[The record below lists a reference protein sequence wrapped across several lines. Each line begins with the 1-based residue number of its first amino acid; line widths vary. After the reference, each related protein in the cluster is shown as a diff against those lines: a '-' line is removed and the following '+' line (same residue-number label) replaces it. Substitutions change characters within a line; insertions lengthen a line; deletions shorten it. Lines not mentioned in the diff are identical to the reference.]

1 MTEGVRVYMVSYNH
15 SRQLKN
21 LRAEEKDMQE
31 INQKFCQCCGMPLG
45 EGTDMQGT
53 NADGSKNGD
62 YCKYCLDKGAFTF
75 NGTMEE
81 MAAFCAPKMAAA
93 NPGMTEEQAEKAM
106 LEWFPTLK
114 RWKK

>member
-1 MTEGVRVYMVSYNH
+1 MVSYSH

-21 LRAEEKDMQE
+21 LRTEERDMQE
-31 INQKFCQCCGMPLG
+31 MNPKFCQCCGMPLG

-62 YCKYCLDKGAFTF
+62 YCKYCLDKGA
-75 NGTMEE
+75 
-81 MAAFCAPKMAAA
+81 
-93 NPGMTEEQAEKAM
+93 EQAM
-106 LEWFPTLK
+106 LESFPTMK

>member
-1 MTEGVRVYMVSYNH
+1 
-15 SRQLKN
+15 
-21 LRAEEKDMQE
+21 MQE
-31 INQKFCQCCGMPLG
+31 MNPKFCQCCGMPLG

-53 NADGSKNGD
+53 NADGSKHGD

>member
-1 MTEGVRVYMVSYNH
+1 
-15 SRQLKN
+15 
-21 LRAEEKDMQE
+21 
-31 INQKFCQCCGMPLG
+31 
-45 EGTDMQGT
+45 
-53 NADGSKNGD
+53 
-62 YCKYCLDKGAFTF
+62 
-75 NGTMEE
+75 MEE